1 MSKTTDS
8 HITRQWHII
17 QYLIGLDNYVSS
29 DTVFQHIQ
37 QQGIEVKDV
46 RTIQRDL
53 NSLSEIFPIE
63 CRKDD
68 KPYSWRWQRIDNNK
82 KNSMSYEQAMIMIL
96 VDSELRELLP
106 NDLLKRL
113 NPLFVKAKMMLA
125 GVDYQNHAKSVDS
138 DLFRYDTPKSPYD
151 FIGRKTSPITAI
163 LQSMEQLAKIN
174 PFKDKP
180 EDFEPWQ
187 CMVDANDIHHLE
199 AVLEQKGYADLADK
213 LKGLDKRLKVIK

>member
-1 MSKTTDS
+1 MSKTNDS
-8 HITRQWHII
+8 HITRQWYII

-29 DTVFQHIQ
+29 ETVFQHIQ
-37 QQGIEVKDV
+37 QQGIDVKDV

-53 NSLSEIFPIE
+53 NSLAEIFPIE

-68 KPYSWRWQRIDNNK
+68 KPYSWRWQRIDNHK
-82 KNSMSYEQAMIMIL
+82 KNLMSYEQAMIFAL

-113 NPLFVKAKMMLA
+113 HPLFVKAKMMLA
-125 GVDYQNHAKSVDS
+125 GIDYQNHAKSSDN
-138 DLFRYDTPKSPYD
+138 DLFNYDTSKSPYNL
-151 FIGRKTSPITAI
+151 IGRKNSPITTI
-163 LQSMEQLAKIN
+163 LQSIEQLTKLN
-174 PFKDKP
+174 PFKDQP
-180 EDFEPWQ
+180 DDFEPWQ

>member
-1 MSKTTDS
+1 MSKTNDN

-17 QYLIGLDNYVSS
+17 QNLISLDNYVSS
-29 DTVFQHIQ
+29 ETVFQHLQ
-37 QQGIEVKDV
+37 AQGIAVKDV

-53 NSLSEIFPIE
+53 NSLAEIFPIE

-68 KPYSWRWQRIDNNK
+68 KPYSWRWRRVDNNK
-82 KNSMSYEQAMIMIL
+82 KNLMSYEQAMIMTL

-125 GVDYQNHAKSVDS
+125 GIDYQRHDNVSTSHDK
-138 DLFRYDTPKSPYD
+138 FNSPYG
-151 FIGRKTSPITAI
+151 FTGRRTSPITAV
-163 LQSMEQLAKIN
+163 LQSIEQLAKLN
-174 PFKDKP
+174 PFKNTA

-187 CMVDANDIHHLE
+187 YMVDANDIHHLE
-199 AVLEQKGYADLADK
+199 AVLEQKGYADLAGK
-213 LKGLDKRLKVIK
+213 LKGLYKQLKTVS